1 MSAMNR
7 ENSGYLQPAFLICAA
22 VLALVGGGMSV
33 AEKKLGLFLKKEPL
47 PLKRSLDEMNAAAL
61 APYEV
66 VARQQ
71 IQNEEILAALG
82 TTDYIQ
88 WVLEDP
94 RQPAESPVRRVML
107 FVTYYALPDRVPH
120 VPEECYT
127 GGGYQ
132 RVATEDVRFRMDGQ
146 DRPREIPGRCLVFR
160 ASGTNLMLTAPQ
172 FPVLYC
178 FRINGE
184 YAGNRDQARL
194 ALNRNIFS
202 PTSYFCK
209 VELVFNQA
217 FSTPAQADAVAAG
230 ERLLAVVLPLLERD
244 HWPDWPRRGAGH
256 RERALPNSRNDLTSE
271 RAQRR
276 EH

>member
-1 MSAMNR
+1 MSATHR
-7 ENSGYLQPAFLICAA
+7 DNSGYFQPAFVICAV
-22 VLALVGGGMSV
+22 VLALVGAGMSV
-33 AEKKLGLFLKKEPL
+33 AEKKLGLFLKKQPL
-47 PLKRSLDEMNAAAL
+47 PLKRSLSEMKVAAL

-66 VARQQ
+66 VAKQQ
-71 IQNEEILAALG
+71 IQNEEILSSLG

-94 RQPAESPVRRVML
+94 CQPVESSVRRVML

-132 RVATEDVRFRMDGQ
+132 RVATEDVRFRIDGPN
-146 DRPREIPGRCLVFR
+146 RPREIPGRCLVFS
-160 ASGTNLMLTAPQ
+160 ASGTNLILAAPR

-194 ALNRNIFS
+194 ALNRNIFN

-209 VELVFNQA
+209 VELVFNQTFA
-217 FSTPAQADAVAAG
+217 TVAQADAVAAG

-244 HWPDWPRRGAGH
+244 HWPDWPRRGDGH
-256 RERALPNSRNDLTSE
+256 RERAMPNSINDLTPE

-276 EH
+276 EN